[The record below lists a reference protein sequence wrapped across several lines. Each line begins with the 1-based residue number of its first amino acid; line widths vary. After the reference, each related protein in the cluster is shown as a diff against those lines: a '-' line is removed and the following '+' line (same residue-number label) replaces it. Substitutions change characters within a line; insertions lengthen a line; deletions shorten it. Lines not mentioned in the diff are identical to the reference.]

1 MEFKIKRK
9 SLKTVTT
16 GSLVDNYPHDLQMYK
31 VPPVDDISLQEF
43 ETLAL
48 ERLSLLRCL
57 ATATT
62 LKGLRMFS
70 EEWTDFVIND
80 LKNQGLKYYAKLC
93 EKSSCG
99 TLQADLE
106 ARRKDHIAHFILRL
120 AYCRTEE
127 LRRWFVSRELELFKM
142 RFMTMKTD
150 AIDAFFKINNLC
162 YTNISDSEKS
172 ELMKYLRESTFYQ
185 STQNIENFK
194 FYKVKFY
201 DVLDL
206 VKARKVFLRGGY
218 AYIPH
223 KDFISVLSA
232 QFRMHLRQTLAI
244 ACHHLGEIEQDE
256 RLVSLLKGL
265 HQSYSGNDFIDTK
278 VTIPIES
285 IDSLSVKSFPLCMKQ
300 LHEQLRSAHHLKH
313 GGRLQYGLY
322 LKGIGVTL
330 EDSLR
335 FWREEFTKIMELDK
349 FEKQYAYNIRYNY
362 GKEGSKKNFTPFTC
376 LKIINTNVGPG
387 DCHGCPY
394 RHSDSNILKN
404 KLKGYGLESQG
415 NETLLFLLY
424 LFTFQTSKCF
434 IYFTAVND
442 IVDMA
447 KKGHYQIACSKYFD
461 AVHQTDLGLGINHPN
476 QFFEESQKILKGDIK
491 VEVKKEEK
499 PNNIKKESTDKFED
513 MDFDEVTEW
522 KE

>member
-57 ATATT
+57 TTATT

-80 LKNQGLKYYAKLC
+80 LRNQGLKYYAKLC

-127 LRRWFVSRELELFKM
+127 LRRWFISRELELFKM

-201 DVLDL
+201 EVLDL

-300 LHEQLRSAHHLKH
+300 LHEQLRLAHHLKH

-404 KLKGYGLESQG
+404 KLKGYGLESQ
-415 NETLLFLLY
+415 
-424 LFTFQTSKCF
+424 
-434 IYFTAVND
+434 AVND